1 MVRFW
6 EWFLASRFRSDVSRL
21 RRGQVS
27 AEMLILTAAL
37 VAVALLLVTQ
47 LQHTAETGKDVL
59 SKQAAEAFKQIG
71 KIN

>member
-1 MVRFW
+1 MWVFW
-6 EWFLASRFRSDVSRL
+6 LRSV

-27 AEMLILTAAL
+27 AEMLVLTAAL

-47 LQHTAETGKDVL
+47 LQHTAEQGKDL
-59 SKQAAEAFKQIG
+59 LGKEAAEAFKQIG

>member
-1 MVRFW
+1 MLWLWCKLF
-6 EWFLASRFRSDVSRL
+6 F

-27 AEMLILTAAL
+27 AEMLIITAAL

-47 LQHTAETGKDVL
+47 LQHTAEQGKDVL
-59 SKQAAEAFKQIG
+59 GKEAAEAFKQIG

>member
-1 MVRFW
+1 MLWLFW
-6 EWFLASRFRSDVSRL
+6 HWFKSRF

-47 LQHTAETGKDVL
+47 LQHTAEQGKDVL
-59 SKQAAEAFKQIG
+59 GKEAAEAFKQIG

>member
-1 MVRFW
+1 M
-6 EWFLASRFRSDVSRL
+6 

-47 LQHTAETGKDVL
+47 LQHTAEQGKDL
-59 SKQAAEAFKQIG
+59 LGKEAAEAFKQVG

>member
-1 MVRFW
+1 ML
-6 EWFLASRFRSDVSRL
+6 WFCWRSL

-27 AEMLILTAAL
+27 AEMLVLTAAL

-47 LQHTAETGKDVL
+47 LQHTAEQGKDL
-59 SKQAAEAFKQIG
+59 LGKEAAEAFKQIG